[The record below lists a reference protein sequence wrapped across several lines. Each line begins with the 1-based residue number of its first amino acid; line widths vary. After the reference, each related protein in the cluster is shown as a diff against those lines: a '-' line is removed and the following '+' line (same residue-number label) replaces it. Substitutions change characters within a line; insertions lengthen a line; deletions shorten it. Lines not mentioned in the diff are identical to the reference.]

1 MAEQQLSGEDRVREL
16 ARLSGITIPEDE
28 VAEVANR
35 FDSLML
41 ELDKISDF
49 PFDLS
54 DISASSQISIFP
66 DEGQLN
72 FKAGTPIFNHE
83 GSLMDNNEIAF
94 LSAAETAK
102 AVRAGELTPENAVQA
117 YLDRIDRLD
126 SRLAAYI
133 TVTRE
138 EALDAARQVEWR
150 LSGGGDP
157 GPLCGVPVAI
167 KDQFWTD
174 GILTS
179 NGSRVYRDF
188 VPNEDATIVR
198 RLKEAG
204 ATLLGKLNLS
214 ELAMG
219 GTQEPPWGIPA
230 NPWDLDRTPGE
241 SSSGSGVAL
250 SAHLCAASIGED
262 TGGSGRGP
270 AAYCGVV
277 GLRPTFARVSRY
289 GMTHMCWFMDA
300 AAPMTKTVEDCA
312 IVLGVIA
319 GYDERDPYTSQRPV
333 PDYTATLREGV
344 RGLRV
349 GLIREL
355 HQSPDMHPEVREAI
369 EKALDTLRGLGA
381 EVREV
386 SIPLVELAGAIF
398 VGIADTEGA
407 GARDEILRTRADEL
421 DQASRTRLLSA
432 SLVPFKVYNRA
443 AKARVLLRRQFMTA
457 LDDVDVLVS
466 PTSPYPAPLHTA
478 LTARFENA
486 EDVRARFFFRRAYTG
501 CYSLTALP
509 AISIPGGFTRDGLPI
524 GLQLGA
530 RPFAEETL
538 FRAAYAYEQAT
549 DWHTRIAPAAQ
560 A

>member
-1 MAEQQLSGEDRVREL
+1 M
-16 ARLSGITIPEDE
+16 
-28 VAEVANR
+28 
-35 FDSLML
+35 DS
-41 ELDKISDF
+41 
-49 PFDLS
+49 
-54 DISASSQISIFP
+54 
-66 DEGQLN
+66 
-72 FKAGTPIFNHE
+72 
-83 GSLMDNNEIAF
+83 NEIAF
-94 LSAAETAK
+94 LSAAATARAVK
-102 AVRAGELTPENAVQA
+102 AGELSPTDAVRA
-117 YLDRIDRLD
+117 YLERIDRLD
-126 SRLAAYI
+126 SRLTAYI

-138 EALDAARQVEWR
+138 EALDAARLVEER
-150 LSGGGDP
+150 LAKGEDAGA
-157 GPLCGVPVAI
+157 LAGVPVAI

-174 GILTS
+174 GTLTS

-188 VPNEDATIVR
+188 VPSEDATIVR

-277 GLRPTFARVSRY
+277 GLRPTFTRVSRH
-289 GMTHMCWFMDA
+289 GMTPMCWFMDA

-312 IVLGVIA
+312 VVLGVIA
-319 GYDERDPYTSQRPV
+319 GYDERDPYTSSRPV
-333 PDYTATLREGV
+333 PGYTATLRDGV
-344 RGLRV
+344 EGLRF

-355 HQSPDMHPEVREAI
+355 HQSGDMHPEVRAAVEASL
-369 EKALDTLRGLGA
+369 ETMRNLGA
-381 EVREV
+381 EIREV

-398 VGIADTEGA
+398 VGVADTEGA
-407 GARDEILRTRADEL
+407 GARDEILRTHADEL

-443 AKARVLLRRQFMTA
+443 AKARVLLRRQFMAA
-457 LDDVDVLVS
+457 LEDVDVLVS
-466 PTSPYPAPLHTA
+466 PTSPYPAPLHTS
-478 LTARFENA
+478 LTARFESA

-509 AISIPGGFTRDGLPI
+509 AISIPGGFTSDGLPI

-549 DWHTRIAPAAQ
+549 DWHTRIAPAAK

>member
-1 MAEQQLSGEDRVREL
+1 MESNEL
-16 ARLSGITIPEDE
+16 T
-28 VAEVANR
+28 
-35 FDSLML
+35 
-41 ELDKISDF
+41 
-49 PFDLS
+49 
-54 DISASSQISIFP
+54 
-66 DEGQLN
+66 
-72 FKAGTPIFNHE
+72 
-83 GSLMDNNEIAF
+83 F
-94 LSAAETAK
+94 LSAAATAD
-102 AVRAGELTPENAVQA
+102 AVRSGDVTPTDAVQA
-117 YLDRIDRLD
+117 YLDRIDQLD
-126 SRLAAYI
+126 SRLHAYI

-150 LSGGGDP
+150 LQSDEDP
-157 GPLCGVPVAI
+157 GPLAGVPMAI

-188 VPNEDATIVR
+188 VPTEDATVVK
-198 RLKEAG
+198 RLKAAG

-219 GTQEPPWGIPA
+219 GTQEPPWGVPA

-270 AAYCGVV
+270 ASYCSVV
-277 GLRPTFARVSRY
+277 GLRPTFTRVSRY

-312 IVLGVIA
+312 IVLGAIA
-319 GYDERDPYTSQRPV
+319 GYDERDPYTSRRPV
-333 PDYTATLREGV
+333 PDYRAAIGQGV
-344 RGLRV
+344 ARLRV

-355 HQSPDMHPEVREAI
+355 HQTQDMDAEVREAV
-369 EKALDTLRGLGA
+369 ETSLDTLRGLGA
-381 EVREV
+381 EVKEV

-398 VGIADTEGA
+398 VGVADTEGA
-407 GARDEILRTRADEL
+407 GARDEILRTRTGDL
-421 DQASRTRLLSA
+421 DQASRTRLMSA

-443 AKARVLLRRQFMTA
+443 AKARVLLRRQFMEA
-457 LDDVDVLVS
+457 LNEVDVLVS
-466 PTSPYPAPLHTA
+466 PTSPYPAPLHSS
-478 LTARFENA
+478 LTARFESA
-486 EDVRARFFFRRAYTG
+486 EDVRRRFFFRRAYTG

-509 AISIPGGFTRDGLPI
+509 AISVPGGFTSNGLPI

-538 FRAAYAYEQAT
+538 FRAAHAYEQAT
-549 DWHTRIAPAAQ
+549 TWHTRIAPAALE
-560 A
+560 